1 MANICKTT
9 YRFYSKSILDLKE
22 FYGFILYTSGRSKRE
37 KRNLFVVMK
46 EVLGWGREDIDSEG
60 SYLSYI
66 DGRGIVSE
74 LTEGG
79 LIHYFTVGFDDEYT
93 PHDEAMNAILHS
105 DNSCVSNSI
114 PFPNVHFAF
123 RAEELGFGLFQIYDP
138 NKFFFDEKWRVD
150 YEDGHRYFNDD
161 DSCRE
166 YILERVEK
174 ATKERDV
181 EISEKKMRRATSPN
195 DLKALADKILSDDNP
210 ITLVSEFE
218 RV

>member
-1 MANICKTT
+1 MNICKTT
-9 YRFYSKSILDLKE
+9 YKFYSKSILDLKE
-22 FYGFILYTSGRSKRE
+22 FYGFILYTCGRSKRE
-37 KRNLFVVMK
+37 KRNLFVVME

-74 LTEGG
+74 LTEDG
-79 LIHYFTVGFDDEYT
+79 LIHYFTVGFDDEYSS
-93 PHDEAMNAILHS
+93 HDEAMDAILHS

-138 NKFFFDEKWRVD
+138 NKLFFNERWRVD
-150 YEDGHRYFNDD
+150 YEDGHCYFADD

-166 YILERVEK
+166 YLQERIEK
-174 ATKERDV
+174 VSKECGV
-181 EISEKKMRRATSPN
+181 EISEKKVRKATSPY
-195 DLKALADKILSDDNP
+195 DLKALADKILGDDNP
-210 ITLVSEFE
+210 IKLVSEFE